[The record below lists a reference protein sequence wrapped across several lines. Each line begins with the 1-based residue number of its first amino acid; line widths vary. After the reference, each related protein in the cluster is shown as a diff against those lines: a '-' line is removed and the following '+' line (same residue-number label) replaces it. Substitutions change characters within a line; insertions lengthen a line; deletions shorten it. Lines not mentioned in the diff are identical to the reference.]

1 MISFRRPTDA
11 PHIATPFGWRF
22 SCAYACARVRHF
34 SFFAFTSSPTGVNA
48 LTVSA

>member
-11 PHIATPFGWRF
+11 PHFATPFRVAF
-22 SCAYACARVRHF
+22 FMRLRVRVRHF